1 MGVGGVALMRKLE
14 KHLRCFDIE
23 IKTSE
28 KVVEVYPVKSA
39 EGGAEQFNR
48 VNPMKF
54 EEMDLPELKHGEQ
67 LELKELIK
75 SQHFTQP
82 PGRYSEATLIKILEK
97 EGIGRPSTYAPILDT
112 IQQRNYVEKDENKRL
127 KPTQTGQMVN
137 EMLVQNF
144 PQIVDI
150 QFTAK
155 MEEEFDEIACGK
167 DTWQKTLKDF
177 YMPFEE
183 NLKQKEKTVEK
194 MDLTEKTDKI
204 CPECQGSMVI
214 RLGRF
219 GKFYACSKFPNCK
232 HTEPL
237 PKPSLNI
244 ECPKCG
250 QGEIV
255 EKITKKKKIF
265 YGCSLWPKCNFA
277 LWDKPV
283 NEFCSNCNSIMIETK
298 NKKRKCSNKTC
309 SSIIN
314 AAKIKKLKKE
324 T

>member
-1 MGVGGVALMRKLE
+1 MTSFHKKIYLTSGAFALGIILVIGLIIFPLVRK
-14 KHLRCFDIE
+14 I
-23 IKTSE
+23 
-28 KVVEVYPVKSA
+28 
-39 EGGAEQFNR
+39 GADSQ
-48 VNPMKF
+48 
-54 EEMDLPELKHGEQ
+54 EL
-67 LELKELIK
+67 
-75 SQHFTQP
+75 F
-82 PGRYSEATLIKILEK
+82 
-97 EGIGRPSTYAPILDT
+97 
-112 IQQRNYVEKDENKRL
+112 
-127 KPTQTGQMVN
+127 
-137 EMLVQNF
+137 
-144 PQIVDI
+144 
-150 QFTAK
+150 
-155 MEEEFDEIACGK
+155 
-167 DTWQKTLKDF
+167 
-177 YMPFEE
+177 
-183 NLKQKEKTVEK
+183 QKEKTVEK

-265 YGCSLWPKCNFA
+265 YGCSLWPKCDFA